1 MKKLKSI
8 YIEKDL
14 MESES
19 QETLSKKWRQWR
31 KIWMISYGVSKDS
44 FPQIKFSSEKKV
56 KEQER
61 SVVDKGIIKDAWETL
76 SKKGKDCWIINDLS
90 HVCIRINS

>member
-1 MKKLKSI
+1 MKSFLKIYKEYSKEYEEFDLKKLKSI

-31 KIWMISYGVSKDS
+31 QIWMISYGVSKDS

-61 SVVDKGIIKDAWETL
+61 SVVDKGIIKDA
-76 SKKGKDCWIINDLS
+76 
-90 HVCIRINS
+90 